1 MKPLFMYAAMV
12 VTGVA
17 GLTGVKA
24 AFSNSPSSQEV
35 KQYQSAT
42 VTGNLV
48 DQRMKAQATPV
59 LQTKTL
65 IKVKVNKSRVIY
77 LDEEVTFASSN
88 RVSNSIKEMASK
100 SSEPIYLLID
110 SPGGSVL
117 DGTLII
123 NEMEA
128 SSAPVYTVCTQLCA
142 SMAAMIHS
150 YGAKRYSV
158 DRAILMFHPASGGAE
173 GQVPNMLSQLTT
185 LQRYTDKLVANV
197 IARSRVSKEEYNT
210 LVAYEMW
217 VDAEDSYTKGLVD
230 GIVSLDIPYFKMP
243 GLTID
248 DKVGPKNKVPTF
260 KLIAPD
266 SELVYWEHQ

>member
-1 MKPLFMYAAMV
+1 MKPFIMYATMLL
-12 VTGVA
+12 TGAV

-35 KQYQSAT
+35 KQFQSAT
-42 VTGNLV
+42 ITGNLV
-48 DQRMKAQATPV
+48 DQRMKALPTPTV
-59 LQTKTL
+59 QTKSL

-88 RVSNSIKEMASK
+88 RVSNQIKEMASK

-123 NEMEA
+123 NEIEA

-150 YGAKRYSV
+150 YGAKRYAV
-158 DRAILMFHPASGGAE
+158 DRAMLMFHPASGGSE

-185 LQRYTDKLVANV
+185 LTRYTDKLVANV
-197 IARSRVSKEEYNT
+197 VARSRVSKEEYNT

-217 VDAEDSYTKGLVD
+217 VDSEDSYTKGLVD
-230 GIVSLDIPYFKMP
+230 GIVSLDVPYFKMT

-248 DKVGPKNKVPTF
+248 DKVGPKNKVPAF

-266 SELVYWEHQ
+266 SELIYWDHQ